1 MDSSADLPP
10 DLAAAHAMIL
20 AERAARLAAEARLA
34 EAANAQ
40 AKQSSTEALI
50 AHLKLEIELTGRR
63 RVIVDAGVDVEAL
76 RRIIEVL
83 DPR

>member
-20 AERAARLAAEARLA
+20 AECTAMLAAEARLA
-34 EAANAQ
+34 EAAHAQ

-50 AHLKLEIELTGRR
+50 AHLDLEIEAAMHDIWRSIRAVGAAAR
-63 RVIVDAGVDVEAL
+63 
-76 RRIIEVL
+76 
-83 DPR
+83 